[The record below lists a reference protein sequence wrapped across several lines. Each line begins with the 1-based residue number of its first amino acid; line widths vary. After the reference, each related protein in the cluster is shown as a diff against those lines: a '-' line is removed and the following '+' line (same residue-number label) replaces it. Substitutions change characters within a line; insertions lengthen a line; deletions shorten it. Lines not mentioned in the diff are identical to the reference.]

1 MMLKTGQKNTR
12 STQGSR
18 TCFSILPTAKLRIDS
33 SWIFEANLD
42 FALRAALGGGL
53 GVSPS
58 ASGEASALAGSR
70 GEAPGKFLVFS
81 MFTIANYKV
90 KRDTDRDSCV
100 HVNII
105 SFMVG
110 DIQSV
115 WYVQ

>member
-1 MMLKTGQKNTR
+1 MIDD
-12 STQGSR
+12 QGSR

-70 GEAPGKFLVFS
+70 GEAPGKILVFFT
-81 MFTIANYKV
+81 FTIENYKV

-100 HVNII
+100 HVNT
-105 SFMVG
+105 SSCRQMAGVV
-110 DIQSV
+110 DR
-115 WYVQ
+115 